1 MIKIEEALKIILN
14 HIKEGPEAVVGIEE
28 AFGLVLADDVLSRNN
43 VPPFNNS
50 AMDGYAVKHSDTI
63 GSSAKK
69 AVKLKILEDVPAGHI
84 PTETVREGYATK
96 IMTGAPIPTGA
107 DAVIIVEETEEKDG
121 FVYCY
126 AEVGQ
131 GENIRRAGEDVKE
144 GEMVLPRSTVIRPQE
159 MGMLAAIGMTEVS
172 VIKRPSV
179 AILATG
185 SELVEANRSPGPGQ
199 VRNCNNSSLIG
210 LVKKYGGIPANL
222 GLARDDAEELRKKLV
237 AASEHDIVITSGG
250 VSVGE
255 HDLVKKI
262 LAELGAEMKFWK
274 VCMKPGKPLAF
285 GIINSKPVFGLPGN
299 PVSVIVSFEQFVRP
313 AILKMMGRKKIRKPT
328 ITAILEDGIEKSA
341 DRVHLIRAKINKRDG
356 KYYVSQT
363 GPQGSGI
370 LRSLVLADGLII
382 LPKET
387 THVKAGEEV
396 SVMMLDWREE

>member
-69 AVKLKILEDVPAGHI
+69 PVKLKILEDVPAGHI

-382 LPKET
+382 LSKET